1 MEYDAIVIGAGHNG
15 LVAANY
21 LARKGMKVGV
31 FERRSVVGGCCTT
44 EAPFSKARDF
54 MVNAGAIDHILIH
67 GTSIIRDLEL
77 EKYGLKYV
85 RLEPM
90 FEVPFEEGRNVVF
103 YSDLKK
109 TVGVFEQFSKRDA
122 QRYETLVREWLRE
135 EELLRSL
142 MLDAPPRISELFGV
156 NIRSLGRFLSRS
168 SLLGAI
174 PAATHVDFDSMIRT
188 VVVPANQL
196 LKEEFEDE
204 HIRVALS
211 ALFSLIFS
219 TMSPSLPSSGLM
231 VIMHTMLYKT
241 GLHRPVGGSGML
253 PLALVK
259 ALESLGGSVFT
270 NSEVRRIVVKGMSVM
285 GVELSSGEFIGA
297 RVVVS
302 NVDAKRTLTK
312 LVEPDLISSEL
323 KRKLENLRITSY
335 GMTFH
340 AALNS
345 LPKMNKDAALLQA
358 GKLIVPD
365 TIEAIESAYYI
376 ANSTH
381 RLSPIPLLAVNF
393 PTTYD
398 PSLAP
403 LDRHVLYSWAQFVPD
418 NSPMIWEEGYS
429 EFREDAEAKIKRRL
443 FERWPDLERMIVDT
457 FTETPGD
464 LEQRLWIQRGN
475 TQHIDPTLDQLYYY
489 RPTPELSQYKS
500 PIKGLYLTGAATHP
514 GGGISGM
521 PGHNTAKVI
530 LRDVANI

>member
-1 MEYDAIVIGAGHNG
+1 MEFDVVVIGAGHNG

-21 LARKGMKVGV
+21 LARKRLKVGV
-31 FERRSVVGGCCTT
+31 FERRGVVGGCCTT
-44 EAPFSKARDF
+44 EAPFSRAKDF
-54 MVNAGAIDHILIH
+54 MINGGAIDHILIH
-67 GTSIIRDLEL
+67 GTSIIHDLEL
-77 EKYGLKYV
+77 ERFGLKYL

-90 FEVPFEEGRNVVF
+90 FEVPFEDGKNVVF

-109 TVGVFEQFSKRDA
+109 TVSIFEQFSKRDA
-122 QRYETLVREWLRE
+122 QRYETLVREWLKE

-142 MLDAPPRISELFGV
+142 MLDAPPKISELFGV
-156 NIRSLGRFLSRS
+156 NIRSLGRLLSRS

-174 PAATHVDFDSMIRT
+174 PAAAQVDFDSMIRT

-231 VIMHTMLYKT
+231 VIMHTMLYRT

-253 PLALVK
+253 PLALVR

-270 NSEVRRIVVKGMSVM
+270 NTQVRRIVVEDMSVK
-285 GVELSSGEFIGA
+285 GIELSNGEFVGA
-297 RVVVS
+297 KIAIS

-323 KRKLENLRITSY
+323 RRKLENLRITSY

-345 LPKMNKDAALLQA
+345 LPKMNGDTSLLQA

-365 TIEAIESAYYI
+365 TIDAIENAYYV

-381 RLSPIPLLAVNF
+381 RLSPMPLLAANF

-403 LDRHVLYSWAQFVPD
+403 LDRHVLYTWAQFVPD

-429 EFREDAEAKIKRRL
+429 AFREDAEAKIKKRL
-443 FERWPDLERMIVDT
+443 FDHWPDLERMIVDT
-457 FTETPGD
+457 FMETPGD

-489 RPTPELSQYKS
+489 RPTPELSQYRS
-500 PIKGLYLTGAATHP
+500 PVRGLYLTGAATHP

-530 LRDVANI
+530 LRDIANI